1 MSTLPIEPID
11 KEKIIAIL
19 NYLKEEQKCY
29 MRYWYWKGKEFVE
42 ALCGMSLILPKWMDE
57 YISNKIGGA
66 IGPTCAA
73 CCGYLSM
80 QRIEE
85 QDFVEYAII
94 PCYCHPW
101 GDVTIN
107 IPVVTEDVKEYT
119 KKIVD
124 EIDYY

>member
-1 MSTLPIEPID
+1 MSTLPIE

-19 NYLKEEQKCY
+19 NYLKEQKCY
-29 MRYWYWKGKEFVE
+29 IRYWYWKDGKEFVE
-42 ALCGMSLILPKWMDE
+42 ALCGMSLILPKWMDR
-57 YISNKIGGA
+57 YINYIVGGGV
-66 IGPTCAA
+66 GPTCGA

-85 QDFVEYAII
+85 RDFVEYVII

-107 IPVVTEDVKEYT
+107 IPLEGDVKEYA
-119 KKIVD
+119 KKIAD
-124 EIDYY
+124 DISYY